1 MISEIY
7 LESFKC
13 FERLTLPMNSFT
25 LLTGLNGGGK
35 STILQALLLIQQ
47 SLVENPATGKIL
59 LSGSIVNLGTIKD
72 VVDKVNGVRKFKL
85 GFTIQATTST
95 WTFEG
100 DRNDEDGLS
109 IPIVAIDWRSGDKK
123 GQLKHPKISDVFDN
137 SGQWPAQIIKNIKY
151 VPADRISPR
160 ETFPLDDLDPQR
172 SLGHQGEK
180 SIGLLYWLQSENI
193 DNDLQHPNESRPTLL
208 HQLEAWINTIFPGVN
223 IDIQRIRNTNKV
235 SLGIRTSNATDFH
248 RPQHVGFGITH
259 VLPIIIGCLVSLPGE
274 LIVVE
279 NPETHLHPRA
289 QVKIAHFLAVVA
301 ASGRQVIVESHSDH
315 ILNGVRRAVASQTL
329 GHDAALIHFFRPRDN
344 RENEPQVEFLTL
356 DAKGGIDHW
365 PQGFFDQ
372 IDEDLMALSGLK

>member
-47 SLVENPATGKIL
+47 SLVESPTTGKIL
-59 LSGSIVNLGTIKD
+59 LSGPIVSLGTIKD

-85 GFTIQATTST
+85 GFKNDDATST
-95 WTFEG
+95 WTFES
-100 DRNDEDGLS
+100 DRKDEDGLS
-109 IPIVAIDWRSGDKK
+109 IPIVNVDWRSGEKK
-123 GQLKHPKISDVFDN
+123 GSQRHPKIIDTFDPA
-137 SGQWPAQIIKNIKY
+137 SKWPSQIIKNIKY
-151 VPADRISPR
+151 VPADRISPT

-172 SLGHQGEK
+172 SLGARGEK

-193 DNDLQHPNESRPTLL
+193 DIALQNPGESRPNLL
-208 HQLEAWINTIFPGVN
+208 HQSEAWINTIFPGVN

-259 VLPIIIGCLVSLPGE
+259 VLPIIIGCLISLPGE
-274 LIVVE
+274 MIIIE

-289 QVKIAHFLAVVA
+289 QVKIANFLAAVA

-315 ILNGVRRAVASQTL
+315 ILNGIRRSVSSKTIKPTE
-329 GHDAALIHFFRPRDN
+329 ALIHFFRPRDN
-344 RENEPQVEFLTL
+344 KDDEPQVEFLTL
-356 DAKGGIDHW
+356 DAKGGIDNW